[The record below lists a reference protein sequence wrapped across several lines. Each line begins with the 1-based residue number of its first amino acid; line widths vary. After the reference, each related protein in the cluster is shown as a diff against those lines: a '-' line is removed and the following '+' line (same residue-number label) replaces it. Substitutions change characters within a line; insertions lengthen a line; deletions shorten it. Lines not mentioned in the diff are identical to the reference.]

1 METGIQFSAFSVID
15 DYSHSPVYV
24 TRLIL
29 QLNGQIKICNGK
41 LIQVVASVK
50 GFYTLGKQ
58 FLQSHSL
65 VDLLQQLS
73 QAFAN
78 VNNQPSFSTN
88 ASLHTC

>member
-1 METGIQFSAFSVID
+1 MF
-15 DYSHSPVYV
+15 
-24 TRLIL
+24 LIL
-29 QLNGQIKICNGK
+29 QIKICNGK
-41 LIQVVASVK
+41 LFQVVASTK

-78 VNNQPSFSTN
+78 VSIVYPYLIHFPKFRM
-88 ASLHTC
+88 